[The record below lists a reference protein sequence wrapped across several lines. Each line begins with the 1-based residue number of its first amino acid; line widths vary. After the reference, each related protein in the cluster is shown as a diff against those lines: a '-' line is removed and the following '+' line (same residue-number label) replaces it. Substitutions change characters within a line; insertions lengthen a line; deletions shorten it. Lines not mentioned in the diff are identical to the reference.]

1 MWINQRV
8 VDSDD
13 VQWWWQ
19 LTVDVRTD
27 ALLADG
33 RCM

>member
-1 MWINQRV
+1 MGINQRV

-13 VQWWWQ
+13 VQWWWW

-27 ALLADG
+27 ALHVDG
-33 RCM
+33 